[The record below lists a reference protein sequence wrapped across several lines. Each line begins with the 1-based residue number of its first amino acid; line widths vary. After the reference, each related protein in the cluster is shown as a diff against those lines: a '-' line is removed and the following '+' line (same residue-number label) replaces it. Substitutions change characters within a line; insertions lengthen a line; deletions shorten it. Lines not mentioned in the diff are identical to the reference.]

1 MRRDAERM
9 TDGHRVGRHCERSEA
24 IQNRGAAAG
33 LRRRCAPRNDGLV
46 MALLVSLLLAVPAL
60 AAPGSIADCEKIQEA
75 DAYNRCLA
83 SFGPTRGQH
92 GATYPGMAS
101 EGAHGGSGGSAY
113 RPRPRY
119 GGAQA
124 SYGRGGRMRMEFTP
138 RGR

>member
-9 TDGHRVGRHCERSEA
+9 TVRHYERSEA
-24 IQNRGAAAG
+24 NQTRGATAG
-33 LRRRCAPRNDGLV
+33 LLRRDAPRNDGLV
-46 MALLVSLLLAVPAL
+46 IALMASLLSVPAF
-60 AAPGSIADCEKIQEA
+60 AAPRSIAECEKIQEA

-92 GATYPGMAS
+92 GATYPGRAS
-101 EGAHGGSGGSAY
+101 DGGHDGHAASGGSAY
-113 RPRPRY
+113 RHAPRH

-138 RGR
+138 GRR